1 MTAKPTKEKRYGIH
15 VLRWATIL
23 ASLLAFKQ
31 MSVVQFTGWAVVI
44 AFSGGMAI
52 GALALWG
59 AS

>member
-1 MTAKPTKEKRYGIH
+1 
-15 VLRWATIL
+15 
-23 ASLLAFKQ
+23 

-44 AFSGGMAI
+44 AFSAGMAI